1 MARLNGQEL
10 HFFGTPKA
18 FNAMAR
24 AIRKGRHG
32 DSQSMPLEQEQEQE
46 QEQSSFSTLFL
57 SCSGQ
62 SSRIWIEHSKVHIQ
76 YAEASKN
83 QLYPCLSMPAE
94 TAPGALFFIDK
105 LQQDHPPQLTDD
117 SLSLVLHVIANDADA

>member
-1 MARLNGQEL
+1 MLARLNGQEL

-32 DSQSMPLEQEQEQE
+32 DSQSMPLEQEQ
-46 QEQSSFSTLFL
+46 SSFSTVFL

-62 SSRIWIEHSKVHIQ
+62 SSRIWIEHSEVHIQ

-83 QLYPCLSMPAE
+83 RLYPCLSMPAE

-105 LQQDHPPQLTDD
+105 RHQDHPPLLTDD

>member
-1 MARLNGQEL
+1 MLARLNGQEL

-32 DSQSMPLEQEQEQE
+32 DSQSMPLEQEQ
-46 QEQSSFSTLFL
+46 SSFSTLFL

-62 SSRIWIEHSKVHIQ
+62 SSRIWIEHSEVHIQ

-83 QLYPCLSMPAE
+83 RLYLASPCPLKQRRVR
-94 TAPGALFFIDK
+94 FFSSTSGIRIT
-105 LQQDHPPQLTDD
+105 HRCSPTTR
-117 SLSLVLHVIANDADA
+117 